1 MGQTVS
7 RKLEKNIDYDD
18 ALIQMEEFIT
28 ELDNKRKKY
37 LDSIIITRTTDLLE
51 GVTES
56 SIKNIVNNNLGITDE
71 TNMTKENKTNV
82 GNEVNNYK
90 NTYNVGFR
98 INDKTESISN
108 LASSTTASTD
118 ASSSTFIDKQTELIN
133 DLKTELENY
142 FKDAE
147 TGAMFKSLIQDIYI
161 LYKVVYNKKIH
172 KNIKKRCSPYK
183 KIKKL
188 GVELKVPDENA
199 YFTNKTSSSL
209 FQIDDWRFNVDNKN
223 RKFELSTKFKDLV
236 NEKNINKRE
245 YLTKEITVA
254 QDTLGK
260 NLCDTYPNH
269 KFFKDY
275 DELTVN
281 NIMPNIYYSSKT
293 SQQKNYS
300 FVDYDKL
307 LNEDNFK
314 NCKNPIDK
322 NIFENINFNKVYQ
335 IKIEF
340 LSKIQQNILNELYG
354 LFKELVDYS
363 DDNNPFENFYEK
375 DELDTKYKETLFD
388 KILLLGRDNKSL
400 SEIVEGFFVL
410 ENSKQKFNTAN
421 FEDYFKTFSIGILK
435 AEDLYLDLL
444 NDTKFINSK
453 DEKENIDDLYRTCE
467 GSYQIRDK
475 REKSDTGIKS
485 KTEFIK
491 YEKPITTETPK
502 VV

>member
-28 ELDNKRKKY
+28 ELDNNRTKY
-37 LDSIIITRTTDLLE
+37 INNIIITRTTNLLE
-51 GVTES
+51 GITES
-56 SIKNIVNNNLGITDE
+56 TIDTIAKNNLGIIDKTKMTDE
-71 TNMTKENKTNV
+71 DKTNV
-82 GNEVNNYK
+82 ENEGNNYK

-108 LASSTTASTD
+108 LDSTNASSSASTTASTI
-118 ASSSTFIDKQTELIN
+118 SSNFSAKQESLIN
-133 DLKTELENY
+133 GLKTELNKY
-142 FKDAE
+142 FNDVKM
-147 TGAMFKSLIQDIYI
+147 GALFKSLVTDIYI

-183 KIKKL
+183 KIKKA
-188 GVELKVPDENA
+188 GVVPKDIPDENA
-199 YFTNKTSSSL
+199 YFTNNTSSSL
-209 FQIDDWRFNVDNKN
+209 FQIDDWKFNVDNKN
-223 RKFELSTKFKDLV
+223 RIFELSKKFKDLV

-275 DELTVN
+275 DELVDN

-307 LNEDNFK
+307 LNESKFQ

-322 NIFENINFNKVYQ
+322 NILENINLNKVYQ

-340 LSKIQQNILNELYG
+340 LSKIQQNILKELYG

-363 DDNNPFENFYEK
+363 DDNNPFENFYEN
-375 DELDTKYKETLFD
+375 DELDKKYKETLFD

-400 SEIVEGFFVL
+400 SEIVEGFF
-410 ENSKQKFNTAN
+410 ESKESKQTFNQENFTNYFNT
-421 FEDYFKTFSIGILK
+421 FQIGILK
-435 AEDLYLDLL
+435 AEDLYLELL

-453 DEKENIDDLYRTCE
+453 VEREYIDDLYRTCE
-467 GSYQIRDK
+467 GSYQIIDK
-475 REKSDTGIKS
+475 REKSNMDIKT

-491 YEKPITTETPK
+491 YKKPIMK
-502 VV
+502 